1 MAGFLVLHGWRN
13 RQPPDHWHHLLVD
26 ALRSAGHDVAYPQLP
41 DPDKPDLDAWLAAFA
56 AELPALPR
64 DAERVVVAHSL
75 GCLLWWQAAARGL
88 IDPPVDR
95 VLLVAPPSPEVT
107 RAHKEMAGFDLP
119 AGVRAE
125 QVSAASRTVTRLV
138 CSDGDEYAPGG
149 ADTAYAGRF
158 RLDVDRLSG
167 QAHINPDSGYGDWP
181 SVLAWCS
188 EPTTRLV
195 ART

>member
-1 MAGFLVLHGWRN
+1 VA
-13 RQPPDHWHHLLVD
+13 QPTD
-26 ALRSAGHDVAYPQLP
+26 ALRSAGHVVAYPRLP
-41 DPDKPDLDAWLAAFA
+41 DPDEPDLEAWLAAFA
-56 AELPALPR
+56 AELAVLPL

-75 GCLLWWQAAARGL
+75 GCLLWWLAAVRGL
-88 IDPPVDR
+88 VDPPVDR

-107 RAHKEMAGFDLP
+107 RAHPEIAGFDLP
-119 AGVRAE
+119 AGVTSE

-138 CSDGDEYAPGG
+138 CSDDDEYAPWG
-149 ADTAYAGRF
+149 ADTAYAVRF
-158 RLDVDRLSG
+158 GLDVDRLSG

-188 EPTTRLV
+188 DPTTRLV